1 MSDLKLRPPKTVKH
15 GTYIADFTLRGGLA
29 SVRNES
35 RDGCDGYLA
44 ANSRGAVHAAAEGG
58 RGVFHCRAA
67 GAVEYLPA
75 GAVHGRARRGP
86 EIKVDAVHDPGAD
99 PGRYAAHGEP
109 GLPLCGSVARGGVPD
124 GIARRARGGSH
135 WL

>member
-1 MSDLKLRPPKTVKH
+1 MSDLKVRPPKTVKH
-15 GTYIADFTLRGGLA
+15 GTCIAGFTLRGGLA
-29 SVRNES
+29 SVSNES

-44 ANSRGAVHAAAEGG
+44 ANSRGAVHVAAEGG

-67 GAVEYLPA
+67 GAVEHLSPRV
-75 GAVHGRARRGP
+75 VHRRTRRGP

-109 GLPLCGSVARGGVPD
+109 GLPVCGSVA
-124 GIARRARGGSH
+124 
-135 WL
+135 